1 MLRLLA
7 VTAAAVT
14 LAACS
19 TTVKEG
25 PTPGGGMS
33 APMAANVTVRNVS
46 GTSAAAKIPD
56 GTVGALTE
64 AVRIELAKGAQGGQ
78 PADLTFVISDY
89 RVVSNAARFM
99 VGALAGA
106 NKMTVDVTLKS
117 PSGQVLR
124 QFAVTRSAN
133 TMGVGAFMNQK
144 GSLVSQT
151 AEGIAKAVR
160 NEK

>member
-1 MLRLLA
+1 MIV

-19 TTVKEG
+19 TTVKET
-25 PTPGGGMS
+25 PAPGGM
-33 APMAANVTVRNVS
+33 PANTATTLSVRNVTGS
-46 GTSAAAKIPD
+46 STAAKAP
-56 GTVGALTE
+56 AE
-64 AVRIELAKGAQGGQ
+64 AVGSLAEAIRIDLAGAPGSGP
-78 PADLTFVISDY
+78 PADLSFVISDY
-89 RVVSNAARFM
+89 RVVGNAARFM

-117 PSGQVLR
+117 PSGATLR
-124 QFAVTRSAN
+124 QFQVTRSAN

-151 AEGIAKAVR
+151 AEGIVKAVR
-160 NEK
+160 GEK